1 MVFNNSHPLPI
12 IKIQKK
18 LVICL
23 LFFLLTT
30 VAGATEYTIEPFPS
44 DQAGVSIN
52 GEEVV
57 QLEVVEIPYWQFLL
71 WLATM
76 YISTAFDLLYPRL
89 VFTIA
94 GYRIVNPG
102 NVLDNPSRFR
112 VYDYI
117 KTKPGAYISEI
128 VENIGLDRETV
139 KYHIKTLETQN
150 KIEVYKKGGKTR
162 FFENNFTYNEEEIRI
177 ISALQNAANQR
188 IISKIVPGK
197 CDTNI
202 ALARELGV
210 SRATIS
216 WYMKNLREIDL
227 IMETKEGRN
236 KVYRINHVYKPLVEK
251 YIQYL
256 QDSFAD
262 VEHEMDQITAS

>member
-1 MVFNNSHPLPI
+1 MSTSIRL
-12 IKIQKK
+12 QKK
-18 LVICL
+18 LIIGLL
-23 LFFLLTT
+23 LFLFT
-30 VAGATEYTIEPFPS
+30 VTAGATEYTVKPFPS
-44 DQAGVSIN
+44 DQAGASIS
-52 GEEVV
+52 GEEVIK
-57 QLEVVEIPYWQFLL
+57 LEDTVIPYWQFLL
-71 WLATM
+71 WLA
-76 YISTAFDLLYPRL
+76 IVHVSTAVDSLYPKKL

-94 GYRIVNPG
+94 GYRIVKPG
-102 NVLDNPSRFR
+102 NVLDNPSRFKI
-112 VYDYI
+112 YDYI

-128 VENIGLDRETV
+128 VENIGLGRETV

-177 ISALQNAANQR
+177 ISALQNVANQR
-188 IISKIVPGK
+188 IISKIVNGK

-210 SRATIS
+210 SRSTIS
-216 WYMKNLREIDL
+216 WYMKNLREINL

-251 YIQYL
+251 HIRYL
-256 QDSFAD
+256 QDSFAE
-262 VEHEMDQITAS
+262 VEHEMDRITAS

>member
-1 MVFNNSHPLPI
+1 MEPI
-12 IKIQKK
+12 
-18 LVICL
+18 
-23 LFFLLTT
+23 
-30 VAGATEYTIEPFPS
+30 PS
-44 DQAGVSIN
+44 DQFGVPPH
-52 GEEVV
+52 GEEKVV
-57 QLEVVEIPYWQFLL
+57 EVDVPEIPYWQFLL
-71 WLATM
+71 WLATV
-76 YISTAFDLLYPRL
+76 YIAAAFDLLYHRL

-94 GYRIVNPG
+94 GYRIVNSG
-102 NVLDNPSRFR
+102 NVLDNPSRFK

-117 KTKPGAYISEI
+117 KSKPGAYISEI
-128 VENIGLDRETV
+128 VEKIGLDRETV

-177 ISALQNAANQR
+177 ISALQNAANQ
-188 IISKIVPGK
+188 KIVSEIVTGK

-202 ALARELGV
+202 ALAHELGV

-216 WYMKNLREIDL
+216 WYMKNLREINL

-236 KVYRINHVYKPLVEK
+236 KVYRINHVYKLVVEK
-251 YIQYL
+251 HIQYL

-262 VEHEMDQITAS
+262 GEHEMDQITAS

>member
-1 MVFNNSHPLPI
+1 MLSNSVKL
-12 IKIQKK
+12 QKK

-23 LFFLLTT
+23 LFSLLPT
-30 VAGATEYTIEPFPS
+30 VAGAAEYTVEPITG
-44 DQAGVSIN
+44 DQAEALFNEADGTL
-52 GEEVV
+52 
-57 QLEVVEIPYWQFLL
+57 LEVTVIPYWQFLL
-71 WLATM
+71 WLAAV
-76 YISTAFDLLYPRL
+76 YISTAFDFLYQRL

-94 GYRIVNPG
+94 GYRIVNSA
-102 NVLDNPSRFR
+102 NVLENPSRFK

-177 ISALQNAANQR
+177 ISALQNAANQK
-188 IISKIVPGK
+188 IVSKIVAGK

-202 ALARELGV
+202 ALAHELGV

-216 WYMKNLREIDL
+216 WYMKNLREINL

-236 KVYRINHVYKPLVEK
+236 KVYRINHIYKPVVEK
-251 YIQYL
+251 HIKYL

-262 VEHEMDQITAS
+262 GEREMDQITAS